1 MRQLLT
7 KPYLSNE
14 QLKSKLQEQTDLNSY
29 INWQIIYSIQT
40 NLGAKAELISSIL
53 GISIYKIY
61 RVIQAYNKRG
71 ADWDK
76 GPKRGGRREER
87 CLMSLE
93 EEHDFLK
100 SIEHEAING
109 QIITYKQVQLKL
121 EKQLGRKVSD
131 DYVWDLFKRR
141 GWSKKVPRKS
151 HPKANKAAQSE
162 YKKNSLNYWN
172 PSN

>member
-1 MRQLLT
+1 
-7 KPYLSNE
+7 
-14 QLKSKLQEQTDLNSY
+14 LQEQTELNSY
-29 INWQIIYSIQT
+29 INWQIIYSVQT
-40 NLGAKAELISSIL
+40 NFGAQAELISSML
-53 GISIYKIY
+53 GISISKIY
-61 RVIQAYNKRG
+61 RIIQAYNKKG

-76 GPKRGGRREER
+76 GLKRGGRREER

-109 QIITYKQVQLKL
+109 QIITYKQVQIKL

-131 DYVWDLFKRR
+131 DYIWDLFKRR

-151 HPKANKAAQSE
+151 HPKADKAAQNE
-162 YKKNSLNYWN
+162 YKKNSPNYWKPRN
-172 PSN
+172 